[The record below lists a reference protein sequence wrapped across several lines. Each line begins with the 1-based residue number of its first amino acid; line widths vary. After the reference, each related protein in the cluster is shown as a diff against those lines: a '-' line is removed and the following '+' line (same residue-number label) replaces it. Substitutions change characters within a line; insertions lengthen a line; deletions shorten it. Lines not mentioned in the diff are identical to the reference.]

1 MTNHM
6 KTIAFG
12 AFLAG
17 ATAFCAAPASAQVDL
32 GVVKVK
38 PDLDVRVDP
47 SVDARVGTR
56 NERRRHYR
64 YQGYASHRWYPAGD
78 YSRDQVYYDRY
89 GGYDC
94 YDAFRY
100 DYENGERVRYEST
113 FCYTERGR
121 AYEASGTRISVRIN

>member
-1 MTNHM
+1 MKTCM
-6 KTIAFG
+6 KTIAAG

-32 GVVKVK
+32 GVKVK

-47 SVDARVGTR
+47 RVNTR
-56 NERRRHYR
+56 VETRSSQPRRHYR
-64 YQGYASHRWYPAGD
+64 YQGYASHRWYPTGE
-78 YSRDQVYYDRY
+78 YSRSQVYYDRY

-113 FCYTERGR
+113 FCYTESGR
-121 AYEASGTRISVRIN
+121 AYEARGTRVSIRIN